1 MLVLVDLFLEGA
13 GVDVGV
19 KSFFDDVFRMLNG
32 FSLESELR
40 PCVEV
45 RE

>member
-13 GVDVGV
+13 DVGV

-32 FSLESELR
+32 FSLESELM